1 MTKDIK
7 KRGRPAGMRAA
18 QLELQ
23 RELLEHPD
31 NFKVIQAVYEA
42 ALDPEHKNQIAAQK
56 LILDRSMPI
65 SKFDKQNDFK
75 RNVEINIRTL
85 RPEREEDEPE
95 LIQGET
101 IDNEEYH

>member
-1 MTKDIK
+1 MTKEIK

>member
-1 MTKDIK
+1 MEFV
-7 KRGRPAGMRAA
+7 
-18 QLELQ
+18 QV
-23 RELLEHPD
+23 
-31 NFKVIQAVYEA
+31 FEA

-65 SKFDKQNDFK
+65 SKFEKQNDFRRK
-75 RNVEINIRTL
+75 VEVTITTL
-85 RPEREEDEPE
+85 RPDQEEDEPE